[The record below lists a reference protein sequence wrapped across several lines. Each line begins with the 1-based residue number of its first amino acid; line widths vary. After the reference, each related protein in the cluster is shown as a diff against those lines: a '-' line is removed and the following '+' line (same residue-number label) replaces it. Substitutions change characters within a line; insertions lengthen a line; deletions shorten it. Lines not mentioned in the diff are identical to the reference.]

1 MTNLG
6 NVQEIFSPPA
16 PGAGYRSGLV
26 FAPRALSIFCD
37 HDFARLELPDPLGLR
52 PPEIKYRCQNCLGLV
67 DRLPRGYSARAA

>member
-1 MTNLG
+1 MG
-6 NVQEIFSPPA
+6 AQENIKVVRELQQAVRDLRP
-16 PGAGYRSGLV
+16 L
-26 FAPRALSIFCD
+26 ALSIFCD